1 MAFCAFDE
9 SAALFDATP
18 VENMFITE
26 YMLRAPGDFVKVYLY
41 GLMLCYHA
49 SERMSLASM
58 ARDLDVTQEEVERA
72 LRYWERE
79 GLVRRTGDNPVRYTF
94 YNLKQIT
101 LTRAE
106 KPGEQLYN
114 RHFMDEVRR
123 TLDAQ
128 TLGERDY
135 QTILDWVQ
143 VYELPEEVV
152 IMLLQNE
159 KEKSRTGRVS
169 MKIADGVARSWAQ
182 GGVRTLEDAERMLIL
197 SAGREKELRRL
208 LARLGSRRAP
218 SEDEKALYKKW
229 IDEWGFTPQAVQEAC
244 RETTKGTPTMAY
256 LDGIL
261 LRQHQLGRHGA
272 QEILGGISQEKTVR
286 DFAREVL
293 AGLGRTGVTPTA
305 EDIALIESWRQ
316 EGGSDALI
324 LLAVAAAHR
333 RTGGGTMDDVGAWLE
348 AWRRQGLTTPEAVA
362 AHNNRQKALN
372 GQLREVYA
380 AAGLEK
386 KTNQAD
392 RDLLCRW
399 MGEMG
404 MTMELVVLA
413 AQYARGSGAPM
424 MTVNR
429 ILGDWQRAGIR
440 TLEGARAEHERHV
453 RGGQQ
458 PLQAARTQDVM
469 QRYTPQE
476 RRQTYSAAVLDFDE
490 EESGCSVEKT

>member
-1 MAFCAFDE
+1 MAFCSFDE

-41 GLMLCYHA
+41 GLMLCYHGSA
-49 SERMSLASM
+49 RMSLASM
-58 ARDLDVTQEEVERA
+58 ARDLDVTQEDVERA
-72 LRYWERE
+72 YRYWERE
-79 GLVRRTGDNPVRYTF
+79 GLVRQTGDNPVCFTY

-106 KPGEQLYN
+106 KPSEQLYN
-114 RHFMDEVRR
+114 RRFMEEVRR

-128 TLGERDY
+128 TIGDNDY

-152 IMLLQNE
+152 IMLLRSE

-169 MKIADGVARSWAQ
+169 FKIANETAQRWAQ
-182 GGVRTLEDAERMLIL
+182 SGVRTLEDAERMLIL
-197 SAGREKELRRL
+197 TGEREKGLRRL
-208 LARLGSRRAP
+208 LARLGQRRPA
-218 SEDEKALYKKW
+218 SEDEKAMYLKW
-229 IDEWGFTPQAVQEAC
+229 IEEWGFTQEAVLEAC

-261 LRQHQLGRHGA
+261 LRQHQLGRHDV
-272 QEILGGISQEKTVR
+272 QELLGGILHEKGER

-305 EDIALIESWRQ
+305 DDLALVEDWRR
-316 EGGSDALI
+316 EGCSEALI
-324 LLAVAAAHR
+324 LLAVTAAHR
-333 RTGGGTMDDVGAWLE
+333 RAGGGTMDDVGAWLE
-348 AWRRQGLTTPEAVA
+348 KWKRQGLTSPEAVTA
-362 AHNNRQKALN
+362 YNNRQKALN
-372 GQLREVYA
+372 AQLREIYD
-380 AAGLEK
+380 AAGVEK
-386 KTNQAD
+386 KTNQPD

-404 MTMELVVLA
+404 MSMELVLLS

-424 MTVNR
+424 MTMNR
-429 ILGDWQRAGIR
+429 ILSDWSRTGIR
-440 TLEGARAEHERHV
+440 TVEDARREHESHM
-453 RGGQQ
+453 RGGAQQ
-458 PLQAARTQDVM
+458 PAPRQPARTQDVM
-469 QRYTPQE
+469 QRYTPEE

-490 EESGCSVEKT
+490 EDN

>member
-1 MAFCAFDE
+1 MAFCSFDD

-18 VENMFITE
+18 VENMFISE

-41 GLMLCYHA
+41 GLMLCYHQ

-72 LRYWERE
+72 YRYWERE
-79 GLVRRTGDNPVRYTF
+79 GLVRRTGDNPVRYTY

-106 KPGEQLYN
+106 KPSEQLYN

-128 TLGERDY
+128 TIGDNDY

-152 IMLLQNE
+152 IMLLRSE
-159 KEKSRTGRVS
+159 KERSRTGRVS
-169 MKIADGVARSWAQ
+169 FKIASETAQRWAQ
-182 GGVRTLEDAERMLIL
+182 SGVRTLEDAEQMLIL
-197 SAGREKELRRL
+197 TGEREKGLKRL
-208 LARLGSRRAP
+208 LARLGQHRPA
-218 SEDEKALYKKW
+218 SEDEKNMYLKW
-229 IDEWGFTPQAVQEAC
+229 IDEWGFAPEAVLEAC

-261 LRQHQLGRHGA
+261 LRQHQLGRHDAA
-272 QEILGGISQEKTVR
+272 QLLGGISQEKTAR

-293 AGLGRTGVTPTA
+293 AGLGRTGVTPTV
-305 EDIALIESWRQ
+305 DDLALIESWRRNGNS
-316 EGGSDALI
+316 EELI

-333 RTGGGTMDDVGAWLE
+333 RKDGGTMENVGHWLE
-348 AWRRQGLTTPEAVA
+348 KWMRQGLTTPQAVT
-362 AHNNRQKALN
+362 AHSNRQKALN
-372 GQLREVYA
+372 AQLREIYD
-380 AAGLEK
+380 AAGMEK
-386 KTNQAD
+386 NTNQPD

-404 MTMELVVLA
+404 MRMELVLLA

-424 MTVNR
+424 MTMNR
-429 ILGDWQRAGIR
+429 ILSDWHRAAIA
-440 TLEGARAEHERHV
+440 TIEAARAEHDSHV
-453 RGGQQ
+453 RNGNTR
-458 PLQAARTQDVM
+458 PAAQGIRTQDVM
-469 QRYTPQE
+469 QRHQYTSDDY
-476 RRQTYSAAVLDFDE
+476 RRMITNLDE
-490 EESGCSVEKT
+490 EDN